1 MTTILA
7 ESRHEKMTTLG
18 CQRCDRVVRRS
29 SKVCQMGVIES
40 LCVPLQTFYLKMSE
54 QNDYPEVVKTPKRY
68 NCVVIVC

>member
-18 CQRCDRVVRRS
+18 CQRCERVVRRS

-54 QNDYPEVVKTPKRY
+54 QNDPEVVYTPKSY
-68 NCVVIVC
+68 NWVVIVC